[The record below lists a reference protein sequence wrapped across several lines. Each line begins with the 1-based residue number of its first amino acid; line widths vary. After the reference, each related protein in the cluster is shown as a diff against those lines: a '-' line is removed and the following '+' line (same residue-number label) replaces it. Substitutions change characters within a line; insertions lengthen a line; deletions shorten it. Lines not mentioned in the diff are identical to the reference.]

1 MSIYQKAIRLEQEG
15 AAYYEE
21 QAEKHPESAIHSIFK
36 ILAEAERRHE
46 LAILEYRQQ
55 AAFAVPEPTQSMEKT
70 FFATA
75 ADVEVEYYLVP
86 RALDVYLTALEME
99 RKSIRLYQ
107 DQLDQATDEA
117 EKALLEWLVAE
128 EEKHYDQLDKLIE
141 MIRHGDEYVTHAM
154 FTNMPEY

>member
-21 QAEKHPESAIHSIFK
+21 QAEKYPESAIHSIFK

-75 ADVEVEYYLVP
+75 ADVEV
-86 RALDVYLTALEME
+86 
-99 RKSIRLYQ
+99 
-107 DQLDQATDEA
+107 DQLVQATVEA

>member
-1 MSIYQKAIRLEQEG
+1 MSIYQQAIQLEQEG

-21 QAEKHPESAIHSIFK
+21 QADKHPESAIHRIFK

-46 LAILEYRQQ
+46 FAILEYQRQEQ
-55 AAFAVPEPTQSMEKT
+55 FVVPEETQDMEKT

-75 ADVEVEYYLVP
+75 DDVDSEYFLVP

-99 RKSIRLYQ
+99 RKSIVLYEE
-107 DQLDQATDEA
+107 QLKNAENET
-117 EKALLEWLVAE
+117 EKALLVWLVAE
-128 EEKHYDQLDKLIE
+128 EQRHYDQLDKLIE

-154 FTNMPEY
+154 FTNMPDY

>member
-1 MSIYQKAIRLEQEG
+1 MSIYQEAIQLEQEG

-21 QAEKHPESAIHSIFK
+21 QAEKYPESAIHNIFK
-36 ILAEAERRHE
+36 TLARAERRHE
-46 LAILEYRQQ
+46 VAILEYQRENEFQL
-55 AAFAVPEPTQSMEKT
+55 PEETEPMEKS

-75 ADVEVEYYLVP
+75 EDVEVEYFLVP

-99 RKSIRLYQ
+99 RKSIELYS
-107 DQLDQATDEA
+107 DQLKQSKDET
-117 EKALLEWLVAE
+117 EKALLKWLVAE
-128 EEKHYDQLDKLIE
+128 EEKHYNQLDKLIE

>member
-1 MSIYQKAIRLEQEG
+1 MSIYQQAIQLEQEG

-21 QAEKHPESAIHSIFK
+21 QAEKHPESALHSIFK
-36 ILAEAERRHE
+36 TLAQAERRHE
-46 LAILEYRQQ
+46 LALLEYRRQH
-55 AAFAVPEPTQSMEKT
+55 AFTLPEATLAMEKT

-86 RALDVYLTALEME
+86 RALDVYLTALDME

-107 DQLDQATDEA
+107 DQLDQTADEA
-117 EKALLEWLVAE
+117 EKALLEWLVTE
-128 EEKHYDQLDKLIE
+128 EQQHYDQLDKLIE

>member
-1 MSIYQKAIRLEQEG
+1 MSIYQKAIQLEQEG

-21 QAEKHPESAIHSIFK
+21 QAEKHPESALHSIFK
-36 ILAEAERRHE
+36 TLARAERRHE
-46 LAILEYRQQ
+46 LALLEYRRQHTLSLHD
-55 AAFAVPEPTQSMEKT
+55 ALPILEKT

-86 RALDVYLTALEME
+86 RALDVYLTALDME
-99 RKSIRLYQ
+99 RKSIQLYQ
-107 DQLDQATDEA
+107 DQLDQAADEA
-117 EKALLEWLVAE
+117 EKALLEWLVTE
-128 EEKHYDQLDKLIE
+128 EQQHYDQLDKLIE

>member
-1 MSIYQKAIRLEQEG
+1 MSIYQKAIQLEQEG

-36 ILAEAERRHE
+36 TLAKAEHRHE
-46 LAILEYRQQ
+46 LAILEYQQ
-55 AAFAVPEPTQSMEKT
+55 QNAFVVPEATEPMEKT

-86 RALDVYLTALEME
+86 RALDVYLTALDME
-99 RKSIRLYQ
+99 RKSIQLYQ
-107 DQLDQATDEA
+107 DQLDQAADET
-117 EKALLEWLVAE
+117 EKALLEWLVTE
-128 EEKHYDQLDKLIE
+128 EQQHYDQLDKLIE